1 MKSLADVAG
10 LNNQPNVKIGYDYS
24 FDVTP
29 DAKQMQGEILSGK
42 EPSGLIKVRP
52 YVIRETNPEVGS
64 YDKSANMV
72 EGGTL
77 DEITKQSYMGIPK
90 TIYEGSR
97 EFLTSKPFGDP
108 AEAETLMGKVGKA
121 AANTAFKVAG
131 APVQLATDVIGAAM
145 SPMISGVNTQESR
158 RAGDIYKSSQEEMN
172 VKKTAKNIASVRED
186 MLRNASKK

>member
-1 MKSLADVAG
+1 M
-10 LNNQPNVKIGYDYS
+10 QI
-24 FDVTP
+24 
-29 DAKQMQGEILSGK
+29 QMDMLSGK
-42 EPSGLIKVRP
+42 EPSGLIKARP
-52 YVIRETNPEVGS
+52 YIIRETNPEVGS

-90 TIYEGSR
+90 TIYEGTR

-145 SPMISGVNTQESR
+145 SPTISGVNTQESR